1 MEIGRTISDLRR
13 HIALW
18 RKAEQRIGLVPTM
31 GALHEGHMALVR
43 AAQAECARVVTSIF
57 VNPKQFSPSEDLGS
71 YPRRERADLDMLRSA
86 GVDLVFMPAVDEMYP
101 PCFSTTVRVAGLS
114 EGLCGGHRTGHF
126 DGVATVVSKLLIQA
140 LPDAAYFGEKDYQ
153 QLMIVQRLVCDLDI
167 PVRIVGVPT
176 VREADGL
183 ALSSRNA
190 YLSSEERRLAP
201 ALARVLRKIAI
212 ALTDDP
218 TAVVRELACGS
229 AALEKAGFAVEYL
242 EIREA
247 ETLVPVT
254 TEITASSRVFA
265 AARLGRSRLIDNMP
279 ILMGI
284 SRRVG

>member
-18 RKAEQRIGLVPTM
+18 RKVEERIGLVPTM

-43 AAQAECARVVTSIF
+43 TAHAECNRVIATIF
-57 VNPKQFSPSEDLGS
+57 VNPIQFAPSEDLGS
-71 YPRRERADLDMLRSA
+71 YPRREAADLETLRLA
-86 GVDLVFMPAVDEMYP
+86 EVALVFMPAVDEMYP
-101 PCFSTTVRVAGLS
+101 PGFSTTVRVAGLS
-114 EGLCGGHRTGHF
+114 EGLCGGHRAGHF
-126 DGVATVVSKLLIQA
+126 DGVATVVAKLLIQA

-153 QLMIVQRLVCDLDI
+153 QLMIVRRLVCDLDI

-176 VREADGL
+176 VRGADGL

-190 YLSSEERRLAP
+190 YLSSEERRVGP

-218 TAVVRELACGS
+218 TAVAQKLACGS

-254 TEITASSRVFA
+254 TEITAPSRVFA
-265 AARLGRSRLIDNMP
+265 AVRLGRTRLIDNMP
-279 ILMGI
+279 ITPP
-284 SRRVG
+284 SSQ